1 MLQTP
6 SRERLEGRFDLSQ
19 ATSLNEALARLRS
32 HHNPAHEVFEVVLLD
47 LALPDSQGL
56 DTFLQVYS
64 QASEVPIVVLAEAD
78 SPLALMVIR
87 EGAQD
92 CLFKNEID
100 GERLRRSLLFAVE
113 RHRTWA
119 ALQHLCLTDDLT
131 GLLNRRG
138 FLSMADQQIKIAH
151 RENWQLLLLFADLDG
166 LKKINDTFG
175 HPQGDQARR
184 AEPESSNAD
193 LVARL
198 GGDEFIVMAPNV
210 SPAGIEP
217 IIKRLQ
223 DAINRHNSA
232 LSDYELS
239 LSWGV
244 ALFDPRFQSS
254 LDEVIVQ
261 ADQELYLHK
270 RRKRC
275 EPIP

>member
-1 MLQTP
+1 
-6 SRERLEGRFDLSQ
+6 
-19 ATSLNEALARLRS
+19 
-32 HHNPAHEVFEVVLLD
+32 
-47 LALPDSQGL
+47 
-56 DTFLQVYS
+56 
-64 QASEVPIVVLAEAD
+64 
-78 SPLALMVIR
+78 
-87 EGAQD
+87 
-92 CLFKNEID
+92 
-100 GERLRRSLLFAVE
+100 
-113 RHRTWA
+113 
-119 ALQHLCLTDDLT
+119 
-131 GLLNRRG
+131 
-138 FLSMADQQIKIAH
+138 MADQQIKIAH

-175 HPQGDQARR
+175 HPQGDQALRQVGEILR
-184 AEPESSNAD
+184 GTFRTSD

-275 EPIP
+275 EPIPSLIKYL